1 LVIHRSPAECVPRT
15 HVVVFP
21 LGDVIVW
28 TDHRAVNNQD
38 LVDRSF
44 FPTGAHE

>member
-1 LVIHRSPAECVPRT
+1 
-15 HVVVFP
+15 VVFP